1 MIHAPWLSGLRA
13 VATTGHPSRANL
25 SAIARPIPD
34 EQPVTRTVR
43 EMARGAGMSVMERPV
58 LSSNGRLVRGG
69 PRETGGACIVIAR

>member
-1 MIHAPWLSGLRA
+1 LALGLASRGDDGRASLS
-13 VATTGHPSRANL
+13 T
-25 SAIARPIPD
+25 IARPIPD
-34 EQPVTRTVR
+34 EEPVTRTVR